1 MAAAKKW
8 FRANETFHHASSD
21 LAIHK
26 GDLLPADNPVVEA
39 CPEYFTSVDESG
51 AGQSA
56 RWETAAAS
64 HDVAPKQAPKRSP
77 RRSEE

>member
-1 MAAAKKW
+1 MAAKKYV
-8 FRANETFHHASSD
+8 RANETFHHASSD
-21 LAIHK
+21 LPIHK
-26 GDLLPADNPVVEA
+26 GDLLPADNPVVVA
-39 CPEYFTSVDESG
+39 CPQNFTAVEKSG
-51 AGQSA
+51 AEHEA